1 MAVRLTM
8 SKRKALGADSSGA
21 SQPAAPGAK
30 QSRASSSAASEEP
43 RLEVCRRAS
52 VTHMVCATLG
62 CGRQTASSRAKFCR
76 QCFLESARTNSLKRQ
91 SFRGGGGVVGNKG
104 NTTAGQ
110 SKVNA
115 VEKRKTFK
123 GNTETG
129 QSKRSAGKRSGLKRS
144 AKHALVVKKRW
155 LDKILDG
162 EKDWE
167 IRSSRTRHRG
177 WVFFA
182 QSKATGQLLGRA
194 RLVDCFELSADT
206 FEAHAHRHCVAAWSS
221 LTYKRAFAWVLEQ
234 AERFEK
240 PFAYAHRLGAVVW
253 VNVR

>member
-1 MAVRLTM
+1 MA
-8 SKRKALGADSSGA
+8 
-21 SQPAAPGAK
+21 
-30 QSRASSSAASEEP
+30 
-43 RLEVCRRAS
+43 
-52 VTHMVCATLG
+52 CATLG

-76 QCFLESARTNSLKRQ
+76 QCFLESARANSLKRR

-104 NTTAGQ
+104 NITALGVVGNKGNITARGVVGNKGNATAGQ

-115 VEKRKTFK
+115 VEKRKIFK

-206 FEAHAHRHCVAAWSS
+206 FEAHAHRHGVAAWSS

-240 PFAYAHRLGAVVW
+240 PFAYAHRPGAVVW

>member
-1 MAVRLTM
+1 M
-8 SKRKALGADSSGA
+8 SKRKTAGADSSGA

-30 QSRASSSAASEEP
+30 QSRASSSAAAEEP

-62 CGRQTASSRAKFCR
+62 CGRQTASSRASFCR

-162 EKDWE
+162 EKDWGSDLRE
-167 IRSSRTRHRG
+167 RGIEGGRS
-177 WVFFA
+177 
-182 QSKATGQLLGRA
+182 LPRA
-194 RLVDCFELSADT
+194 RLLASCSAALDWWIVSNFRQTASRHMLTDT
-206 FEAHAHRHCVAAWSS
+206 ASPHGPASHTRGPSLGCSS
-221 LTYKRAFAWVLEQ
+221 KRSVSRNRSLMHIGLAQWC
-234 AERFEK
+234 
-240 PFAYAHRLGAVVW
+240 G
-253 VNVR
+253 

>member
-1 MAVRLTM
+1 MA
-8 SKRKALGADSSGA
+8 
-21 SQPAAPGAK
+21 
-30 QSRASSSAASEEP
+30 
-43 RLEVCRRAS
+43 
-52 VTHMVCATLG
+52 CATLG

-76 QCFLESARTNSLKRQ
+76 QCFLESARANSLKRR
-91 SFRGGGGVVGNKG
+91 SFRGGRGGGGVVGNKGNITARGVVGNKGGRGVVGNKG

-155 LDKILDG
+155 LDQILDG
-162 EKDWE
+162 KKVWE

-240 PFAYAHRLGAVVW
+240 PFAYAHRPGAVVW

>member
-1 MAVRLTM
+1 MSANTCLLRLSCATCQDPQPPRC
-8 SKRKALGADSSGA
+8 SIHGATRPVG
-21 SQPAAPGAK
+21 
-30 QSRASSSAASEEP
+30 
-43 RLEVCRRAS
+43 
-52 VTHMVCATLG
+52 THMACATLV

-76 QCFLESARTNSLKRQ
+76 QCFLESARANSLKRR
-91 SFRGGGGVVGNKG
+91 SFSGGRGGGGVVGNKG

-162 EKDWE
+162 EKDRE
-167 IRSSRTRHRG
+167 SALRERG
-177 WVFFA
+177 IEGGC
-182 QSKATGQLLGRA
+182 SLPRA
-194 RLVDCFELSADT
+194 RPLASCSAALGWWIVSNFRQTRSRHMLTDT
-206 FEAHAHRHCVAAWSS
+206 ASPRGPASHTRGPSLGCSSKRSVSGNRS
-221 LTYKRAFAWVLEQ
+221 LTHIGLAQWC
-234 AERFEK
+234 
-240 PFAYAHRLGAVVW
+240 G
-253 VNVR
+253 